1 MIIME
6 LRSFSKN
13 FDNMIEVLKI
23 EVENKL
29 TFIFFSQK
37 SPSNS
42 GGEIYDVFHLRVS
55 IIEYTLTLS

>member
-1 MIIME
+1 
-6 LRSFSKN
+6 
-13 FDNMIEVLKI
+13 MIEVLKI

-42 GGEIYDVFHLRVS
+42 GGEIYDVFHLRVN